1 MTQLQKQGAAAKA
14 ASYVLSTAGTALKNR
29 ALEAIANILTERQG
43 EWLAANAQ
51 DVAAA
56 KEAGMVPAMLDRLLK
71 GTVDGIVINRETVEV
86 YTSQYEELTGL
97 TFEEGEGFELDF
109 SGICVGVRKGD
120 TELLEAVNAA
130 LDEISEADRTALFD
144 AAMERGGA

>member
-1 MTQLQKQGAAAKA
+1 M
-14 ASYVLSTAGTALKNR
+14 
-29 ALEAIANILTERQG
+29 
-43 EWLAANAQ
+43 
-51 DVAAA
+51 
-56 KEAGMVPAMLDRLLK
+56 
-71 GTVDGIVINRETVEV
+71 
-86 YTSQYEELTGL
+86 TGL

-109 SGICVGVRKGD
+109 IGICVGVRKGD